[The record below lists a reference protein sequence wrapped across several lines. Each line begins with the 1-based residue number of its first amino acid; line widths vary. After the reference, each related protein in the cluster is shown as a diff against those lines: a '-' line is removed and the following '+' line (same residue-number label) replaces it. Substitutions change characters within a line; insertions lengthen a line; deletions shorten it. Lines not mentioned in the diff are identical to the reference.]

1 MFSGE
6 FIDQIKSFVE
16 SAMAKSG
23 EVVSMI
29 TNAQQMIL
37 NNFGEN
43 GLYASYIAVAAIL
56 LFVTAKLAKLA
67 YSAAKYLVLP
77 SVVLA
82 FAGSFF
88 MPMSFTALLP
98 VTVAACSLILLFRG

>member
-6 FIDQIKSFVE
+6 TITWIKDTIE
-16 SAMAKSG
+16 SVISRWDLI
-23 EVVSMI
+23 VDWI
-29 TNAQQMIL
+29 TSAQQIIL

-56 LFVTAKLAKLA
+56 LFVLAKLAKLA
-67 YSAAKYLVLP
+67 FVTAKYLVVP
-77 SVVLA
+77 SVALA

-88 MPMSFTALLP
+88 T
-98 VTVAACSLILLFRG
+98 R